1 MALTPRQM
9 AVIKAR
15 ARAKKAKPAAEMQRP
30 TALGGLGYQPEEEA
44 SRQAFR
50 QGAANVAVPSAGP
63 QQPKAPTRL
72 SAAAGQFAQSATLG
86 QAPNILAAPYA
97 LTGQFPEAKAFYQQR
112 LMQGAEKFPV
122 TTGAADIAGFLA
134 PGGAVL
140 KGVTTLAR
148 PVTRAV
154 QTAPAIVRGGAK
166 VVGGAGLGATEG
178 ALYGA
183 TVQAERQA
191 MEQGQAAPTM
201 QQRGEAA
208 VPAAAMGAAVG
219 GALPIVGKALAPVG
233 TAIAGQAV
241 KAFGPGATARQAE
254 RVAQKAVRADLQ
266 RAGINNLND
275 FLKAAEQYQGKPAM
289 TGEIAQSTLNTLT
302 ALVRGKGTTGDKVQA
317 ILADRVA
324 GFPARMMRDLEAST
338 GLKADEILGDI
349 DAMVKAGRETATP
362 QYDIAKAA
370 PFRVSEKLKSLIDRS
385 PTVQQA
391 VEAARGVI
399 ADKAAAAGKSVDE
412 IPPLE
417 FYDEVKQQIDRI
429 EFSGRKMGDRETRQ
443 IDEVRR
449 AFVQALDEIVPG
461 AYAQAR
467 KAGGEAP
474 KIREA
479 VKLGQNSYTKPLE
492 QVVSDI
498 AGMEEPALKAYR
510 GAFVT
515 NLVNKIRMGQL
526 KPAALRSPNLRD
538 KMATL
543 FGEDAA
549 DQLVTKFSQEFDLLK
564 KGSRLDPNVGSVTS
578 QALLGA
584 PDQALDDLLNAGS
597 AAVEFA
603 QNLSRGNWFGMGGQ
617 ILNYFR
623 RAGYTEAQLNAIGDL
638 LASDPQRAAR
648 ILFPNEMARLG
659 ATPGGAA
666 ATNVLANPTQPPS
679 GGRNTLAMPPEVGGA
694 FVGGALGA
702 TQGETPEER
711 ARNALLGAAGG
722 AVGGRMARGMT
733 PDKTRM
739 GSNLGNVLAPS
750 SPQGPKPNRMGF
762 YSQLE
767 ATVTRPNTPGKATG
781 EAWAAWL
788 KSQPGVKAE
797 ELEATGVTDWLR
809 AKEGQVSRAD
819 VENYVRNNGVQV
831 EEITFVANTGS
842 PKMSAEQLARQRF
855 DEDWQANT
863 NFGVSTEGQFNEWMA
878 DARIERLRELFTK
891 EPQEKID
898 AWLNQNR
905 IESIDQVRGN
915 DLIDWAADKW
925 GYRQLRYLDSN
936 IFSPNEIRQF
946 REEAWRDFQDD
957 YLDDAAS
964 ELNQLSQSGRLSETG
979 DTKWAAH
986 TLPGGANYTELLLK
1000 LPVQQSRAPR
1010 SISELTPNQKR
1021 DFIRFNDRNA
1031 EVQDIPDN
1039 ELDAVISDMDLGPAN
1054 FKDFTQR
1061 GMKILPEEAYRSGHW
1076 DEPNVLAHVR
1086 FKERTGPN
1094 GERILALEEVQ
1105 SDWHQTGRERGYKGQ
1120 QIWNVEKD
1128 AGGIWRIRN
1137 EKGEIVETRDA
1148 TRGFATEE
1156 AARQAISGN
1165 RMPSPVGTVPNA
1177 PFKDNK
1183 WAALAM
1189 KRVVKYAA
1197 DNGFDGVAWIPG
1209 NIQNGKFHN
1218 ATDKRADFY
1227 DKIFVNIA
1235 NDIGKKSGAK
1245 AQRLTLDTAPSGYVQ
1260 STDFHYLPLTPELR
1274 KKAVEQGF
1282 PLFSVGAVGAGA
1294 AMTGA
1299 IRPPEQKK
1307 PPGQRPRG

>member
-1 MALTPRQM
+1 MKRYKLTLDDGRKITIEAETPEEAAQFGEQW
-9 AVIKAR
+9 ASANP
-15 ARAKKAKPAAEMQRP
+15 AKSTAKLNRP
-30 TALGGLGYQPEEEA
+30 TALGGLGYQPEEET

-50 QGAANVAVPSAGP
+50 QGAANVAVPSVGP

-140 KGVTTLAR
+140 KGATTLAR

-166 VVGGAGLGATEG
+166 VAGGAALGATEG

-208 VPAAAMGAAVG
+208 VPAAAMGAVVG

-241 KAFGPGATARQAE
+241 KAFGLGATARQAE

-266 RAGINNLND
+266 RAGINNLDD

-370 PFRVSEKLKSLIDRS
+370 PFRVSEKLQSLIDRS

-498 AGMEEPALKAYR
+498 AGMGEPALKAYR

-659 ATPGGAA
+659 ATPRGAA

-722 AVGGRMARGMT
+722 ALGGRMARGMT
-733 PDKTRM
+733 PDRTRM

-831 EEITFVANTGS
+831 EEITKKANGQS
-842 PKMSAEQLARQRF
+842 DLNVEKVARQLF
-855 DEDWQANT
+855 DESWETSAWDDWMY
-863 NFGVSTEGQFNEWMA
+863 E
-878 DARIERLRELFTK
+878 ARQERLQKLFDAQPQAKRE
-891 EPQEKID
+891 E
-898 AWLNQNR
+898 WLNLGFGD
-905 IESIDQVRGN
+905 E
-915 DLIDWAADKW
+915 LEDWAAETFGRRWDD
-925 GYRQLRYLDSN
+925 QD
-936 IFSPNEIRQF
+936 IFSPEEIRNFQD
-946 REEAWRDFQDD
+946 EAWEQTRYD
-957 YLDDAAS
+957 YENMAEQRIEEMQS
-964 ELNQLSQSGRLSETG
+964 EGAG
-979 DTKWAAH
+979 DTKWWTH
-986 TLPGGANYTELLLK
+986 TLPGGKNYTELMLT
-1000 LPVQQSRAPR
+1000 LPTRPSRVPQSMN
-1010 SISELTPNQKR
+1010 ELTPNQKR

-1031 EVQDIPDN
+1031 EVQDIPDSQLN
-1039 ELDAVISDMDLGPAN
+1039 AVIRDMELSDAN

-1105 SDWHQTGRERGYKGQ
+1105 SDWHQTGRERGYQ
-1120 QIWNVEKD
+1120 
-1128 AGGIWRIRN
+1128 GG
-1137 EKGEIVETRDA
+1137 G
-1148 TRGFATEE
+1148 
-1156 AARQAISGN
+1156 
-1165 RMPSPVGTVPNA
+1165 GTVPDA

-1209 NIQNGKFHN
+1209 NIQNGAFHN

-1260 STDFHYLPLTPELR
+1260 ATDFHYLPLTPELR